1 MLKIIRFYFSYVQH
15 RILEQ
20 SEWLRE
26 KLIHQNGLFLLA
38 GNSKNMPT
46 AVKEAL
52 STALNDSDYVES
64 LISLGRF
71 QEETWA

>member
-1 MLKIIRFYFSYVQH
+1 MRFSIFSYVQH

-20 SEWLRE
+20 GEWLRE
-26 KLIHQNGLFLLA
+26 KIINQNGLFLLA
-38 GNSKNMPT
+38 GNAKNMPT

-52 STALNDSDYVES
+52 SKSLNDPDYVQAM
-64 LISLGRF
+64 ISSGRY